1 MIGKIVRKLC
11 RYYQK
16 SFWSLERQARYA
28 GVALGKG
35 NFIASEFWSTEGYL
49 ITVGNHC
56 QITHG
61 VKVLTHGGAG
71 AARKMYPKFD
81 TFGRVVIGDYVYLG
95 SNSLIMPGVTIG
107 DNVLVAAGSVV
118 TKSIPSGL
126 VVGGNPARVICTIE
140 QYIERNKQYNLNSEG
155 MKQRDKK
162 RLLTSIEESRF
173 VKKRT
178 INLMAEKHSGGGNCS
193 EISERNVA

>member
-1 MIGKIVRKLC
+1 MNCLIKLLSIY
-11 RYYQK
+11 RRI
-16 SFWSLERQARYA
+16 FWSLERQARYA

-61 VKVLTHGGAG
+61 VKVLTH
-71 AARKMYPKFD
+71 
-81 TFGRVVIGDYVYLG
+81 GRVVIGDYVYLG

-178 INLMAEKHSGGGNCS
+178 INLMAEKHSEGGNCS